1 MTKAKF
7 DAKRVMNGTW
17 GELWIE
23 GVLAAEVYKVQAKES
38 YSREN
43 VPICGSLTDG
53 KKLTKIER
61 TGSIGMHH
69 VNTRMAGLI
78 ANRIR
83 AGEDPAYTL
92 ISKIDDPDAL
102 GAERV
107 AFTGVRFDDLTLA
120 DWEAGVLGKI
130 ESPFSFEDYEILDSV
145 M

>member
-17 GELWIE
+17 GELWID
-23 GVLAAEVYKVQAKES
+23 GILAAEVYKVQAKES

-78 ANRIR
+78 ANRIPR
-83 AGEDPAYTL
+83 RRGSCLY
-92 ISKIDDPDAL
+92 
-102 GAERV
+102 
-107 AFTGVRFDDLTLA
+107 A
-120 DWEAGVLGKI
+120 DIKNRR
-130 ESPFSFEDYEILDSV
+130 SRRTRR
-145 M
+145 